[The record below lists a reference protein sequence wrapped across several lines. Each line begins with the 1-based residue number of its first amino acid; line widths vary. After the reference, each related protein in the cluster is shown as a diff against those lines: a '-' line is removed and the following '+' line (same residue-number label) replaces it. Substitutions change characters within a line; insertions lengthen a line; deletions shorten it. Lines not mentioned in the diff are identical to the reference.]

1 MEDIEKEI
9 EEEFCDVGIDIE
21 GNLIILEK
29 RKLKEVILS
38 DWTLG
43 LRFR

>member
-21 GNLIILEK
+21 GNLAIVEK
-29 RKLKEVILS
+29 C
-38 DWTLG
+38 G
-43 LRFR
+43 

>member
-21 GNLIILEK
+21 GNLVILEK
-29 RKLKEVILS
+29 CRLREFFYFI
-38 DWTLG
+38 G
-43 LRFR
+43 L